1 MNYFIMG
8 KQRGPE
14 LAFRKEIL
22 IIKKIGKEFLKIFL
36 YVFSSHR
43 VTNIQQ
49 VTFTDSYVYCKT
61 Y

>member
-1 MNYFIMG
+1 MG
-8 KQRGPE
+8 KQRGSE
-14 LAFRKEIL
+14 LAFRKQTL

-36 YVFSSHR
+36 YLFSSHR

-49 VTFTDSYVYCKT
+49 VTFTDSYIYCKT